1 MSLYDDFDKLL
12 ESDLDGLL
20 DEPEKVA
27 PVTSQDR
34 LERAFLEINEFYR
47 ENREKPSST
56 TRNISERKLGARLD
70 GILANPN
77 KIEALKHLDEFALL
91 ELPEAP
97 TTIDELNSLDDLD
110 LLGDD
115 SGIFDVGAL
124 PAKPRKNEDAAKRKP
139 AKDFDK
145 FKPLFID
152 VQQKL
157 EAGDLILVPF
167 GGVSTIEQGKF
178 FVLGGLTCYIA
189 EVKETKLKANG
200 DRLRPKQRLRVI
212 FSNGTESSMYRQSL
226 AIRMYEQQGRAFA
239 QTSFDETEIMDPA
252 VMTGHIYV
260 LKSQSTDPQIAGM
273 KDLYKIGYSRTAVE
287 KRIANAATDPTY
299 LMSPVEIVADYE
311 LQAIRPSALENL
323 IHRVFDSARLQL
335 SQIDLEGKNYTPKEW
350 FVVPLT
356 VINQAIDM
364 IRTGDIVEVH
374 YDRELQKLVLNEEQ
388 ELFQ

>member
-20 DEPEKVA
+20 DEPEKA
-27 PVTSQDR
+27 ASVTSQDR
-34 LERAFLEINEFYR
+34 LERAFLEVNEFYR
-47 ENREKPSST
+47 EYGVKPSST
-56 TRNISERKLGARLD
+56 TRTISERKLGARLD
-70 GILANPN
+70 GILADPN
-77 KIEALKHLDEFALL
+77 KIDALKHLDEFGLL
-91 ELPEAP
+91 ELPDAP
-97 TTIDELNSLDDLD
+97 TTIDEIDALDDLD

-124 PAKPRKNEDAAKRKP
+124 PKKPRKNEDPAKRMP

-145 FKPLFID
+145 FKPLFVD
-152 VQQKL
+152 VQKKL
-157 EAGDLILVPF
+157 ESGDLVLVPF
-167 GGVSTIEQGKF
+167 EGVSTIKEGKF

-189 EVKETKLKANG
+189 EVRETQLKANG

-226 AIRMYEQQGRAFA
+226 AVRIYEKQGRAFA

-260 LKSQSTDPQIAGM
+260 LKSQSTDPQIADM

-299 LMSPVEIVADYE
+299 LMSSVEIVADYE
-311 LQAIRPSALENL
+311 LQAIRPSALESL
-323 IHRVFDSARLQL
+323 IHRVFDSARLHL
-335 SQIDLEGKNYTPKEW
+335 SQIDQQGKNYNPKEW
-350 FVVPLT
+350 FVVPLP

-364 IRTGDIVEVH
+364 IRTGDIVDVH
-374 YDRELQKLVLNEEQ
+374 YDRELQKLVLNEE
-388 ELFQ
+388 